1 MNRLCLNG
9 DDWTLTG
16 WWRHQWKLT
25 STMETDMAI
34 PATIATIPATVPG
47 AVQCDLMR
55 AGLMDDPFYGDDS
68 LKGEWVNLRDWTL
81 CKEFEVPA
89 EFQGWGKRCVL
100 HFGGLDYCGQIQI
113 NNVKVREFWGMF
125 EPVDVDV
132 TDYLKY
138 GQKNHLRVLFYFS
151 PEVDGQYGFTS
162 KIDIPKSRFNYVWD
176 WCPRIVPVGIWE
188 DVWLESVARARLT
201 DFYPKAAPISDT
213 AGRLEAQFDLHCW
226 DAGLYTAECILTD
239 GGRVIAKASQKFA
252 CEIGDNA
259 YAFSMDCENIELWWP
274 LGEGGQKL
282 YDALLRITTDS
293 GVVCCEQKKRVG
305 FRTVRMVRNEGS
317 PEGARAYTMQV
328 NGRNIFLNGVNWVPY
343 LPYYGATRRQG
354 YENYLS
360 RFRDMNCNIL
370 RVWGGAILEKEAFY
384 DLCDEYGLL
393 VWQEF
398 NQSSSGIDNYPNSD
412 PTWLERLE
420 KVSAYYIRARR
431 SHACHAVWCGGNELL
446 DAYGIP
452 VDEAHPNISMLKKL
466 CDELDPGACF
476 LPCSASGPTFCATD
490 RFGEGVHHDNH
501 GPWKYAGPKG
511 QYDYYNNDDSLFRSE
526 AGTPSVNRVETLE
539 KYKGRYDVWP
549 PDLSNRLWLHRAAWW
564 TQREEMTAWFG
575 PWSDEERD
583 IVKYASLS
591 QYLQWE
597 SLRYS
602 AETTIRRWPNASGY
616 IVWGG
621 DEPFPNNANCNLIEQ
636 DGTPK
641 PAYYALQ
648 NAFRLVHVSA
658 SYDKLYFT
666 PGEQMRIGL
675 YLSQRTQSPVAGSVR
690 YELRNLWGEVL
701 YQGSQAADAAYGTQ
715 LVEELRWTVGGHIP
729 HGVFLLRLF
738 FESDGKLL
746 SSGEVIFT
754 IAEESLPLGPL
765 AALPKASLK
774 ATMTDGRLRLANA
787 GKEAAVGVFV
797 YGTEPEA
804 FLSVSRNYFTLL
816 PGEIADLSLATN
828 GGRTG
833 LRIRAINA
841 DPIDC
846 RQG

>member
-1 MNRLCLNG
+1 MII
-9 DDWTLTG
+9 
-16 WWRHQWKLT
+16 
-25 STMETDMAI
+25 TD
-34 PATIATIPATVPG
+34 
-47 AVQCDLMR
+47 
-55 AGLMDDPFYGDDS
+55 
-68 LKGEWVNLRDWTL
+68 
-81 CKEFEVPA
+81 
-89 EFQGWGKRCVL
+89 
-100 HFGGLDYCGQIQI
+100 
-113 NNVKVREFWGMF
+113 
-125 EPVDVDV
+125 
-132 TDYLKY
+132 
-138 GQKNHLRVLFYFS
+138 
-151 PEVDGQYGFTS
+151 
-162 KIDIPKSRFNYVWD
+162 
-176 WCPRIVPVGIWE
+176 
-188 DVWLESVARARLT
+188 
-201 DFYPKAAPISDT
+201 
-213 AGRLEAQFDLHCW
+213 
-226 DAGLYTAECILTD
+226 
-239 GGRVIAKASQKFA
+239 
-252 CEIGDNA
+252 
-259 YAFSMDCENIELWWP
+259 
-274 LGEGGQKL
+274 
-282 YDALLRITTDS
+282 
-293 GVVCCEQKKRVG
+293 
-305 FRTVRMVRNEGS
+305 
-317 PEGARAYTMQV
+317 
-328 NGRNIFLNGVNWVPY
+328 
-343 LPYYGATRRQG
+343 
-354 YENYLS
+354 
-360 RFRDMNCNIL
+360 
-370 RVWGGAILEKEAFY
+370 
-384 DLCDEYGLL
+384 
-393 VWQEF
+393 
-398 NQSSSGIDNYPNSD
+398 
-412 PTWLERLE
+412 
-420 KVSAYYIRARR
+420 
-431 SHACHAVWCGGNELL
+431 
-446 DAYGIP
+446 
-452 VDEAHPNISMLKKL
+452 
-466 CDELDPGACF
+466 
-476 LPCSASGPTFCATD
+476 
-490 RFGEGVHHDNH
+490 
-501 GPWKYAGPKG
+501 
-511 QYDYYNNDDSLFRSE
+511 NDDSLFRSE

>member
-25 STMETDMAI
+25 ATMETDMAI

-47 AVQCDLMR
+47 AVQCDLIQ

-68 LKGEWVNLRDWTL
+68 LKGEWINLRDWTL

-89 EFQGWGKRCVL
+89 DFQGWGKRCVL
-100 HFGGLDYCGQIQI
+100 HFGGLDFCGQIQL
-113 NNVKVREFWGMF
+113 NNVKIREFWGMF
-125 EPVDVDV
+125 EPVDIDV
-132 TDYLKY
+132 TDQLRY
-138 GQKNHLRVLFYFS
+138 GEKNHLRVLFTFS

-188 DVWLESVARARLT
+188 DVWLESYVRARLT
-201 DFYPKAAPISDT
+201 DYYPKAVPTSEHT
-213 AGRLEAQFDLHCW
+213 GRLETTAELDCA
-226 DAGLYTAECILTD
+226 DAGIYTAECILSD
-239 GGRVIAKASQKFA
+239 GDKIVAHESAKFA
-252 CEIGDNA
+252 CEVGKNDLA
-259 YAFSMDCENIELWWP
+259 LSMDCGDIELWWP
-274 LGEGGQKL
+274 RGEGEQKL
-282 YDALLRITTDS
+282 YDACIRIVTAN
-293 GVVCCEQKKRVG
+293 GVVCQEQHKRVG
-305 FRTVRMVRNEGS
+305 FRTVKFVSNQDS
-317 PEGARAYTMQV
+317 PEGARPYTMQV
-328 NGRNIFLNGVNWVPY
+328 NGRNIFLHGVNWVPY
-343 LPYYGATRRQG
+343 LPYYGATRREG
-354 YENYLS
+354 YENYLT
-360 RFRDMNCNIL
+360 RFADMNCNIL
-370 RVWGGAILEKEAFY
+370 RVWGGAILEKEDFY

-412 PTWLERLE
+412 PVWIERLE
-420 KVSAYYIRARR
+420 KVSAHYIRAKR

-446 DAYGIP
+446 DAYSVP
-452 VDEAHPNISMLKKL
+452 ADETHPNLKMLKEL
-466 CDELDPGACF
+466 CDALDPDACF

-526 AGTPSVNRVETLE
+526 VGTQSVNRIETLE

-549 PDLSNRLWLHRAAWW
+549 PDLSNRYWLHRAAWW
-564 TQREEMTAWFG
+564 TQRDEMTAWFG

-583 IVKYASLS
+583 MVKYTALS

-602 AETTIRRWPNASGY
+602 SEATHRRWPQASGY

-648 NAFRLVHVSA
+648 NAFRPIHVSA

-666 PGEQMRIGL
+666 PGEEMRIGL
-675 YLSQRTQSPVAGSVR
+675 YVTQFVQEPVAGTVK

-701 YQGSQAADAAYGTQ
+701 FGGSCNAKAECGVQA
-715 LVEELRWTVGGHIP
+715 LEEVRWTVGGHIP
-729 HGVFLLRLF
+729 GGVFLLRMQM
-738 FESDGKLL
+738 ESNGTVV
-746 SSGEVIFT
+746 STNQAIFT
-754 IAEESLPLGPL
+754 IAGDELPLGPL
-765 AALPKASLK
+765 AALPKAQVEAVCK
-774 ATMTDGRLRLANA
+774 DGRLRLTNT
-787 GKEAAVGVFV
+787 GKEAAVGLFV
-797 YGTEPEA
+797 YGTDPEA
-804 FLSVSRNYFTLL
+804 FLKASKNYLTLL
-816 PGEIADLSLATN
+816 PGEVADIELSTN
-828 GGRTG
+828 GKETKVR
-833 LRIRAINA
+833 LRGINA
-841 DPIDC
+841 DLIELD
-846 RQG
+846 